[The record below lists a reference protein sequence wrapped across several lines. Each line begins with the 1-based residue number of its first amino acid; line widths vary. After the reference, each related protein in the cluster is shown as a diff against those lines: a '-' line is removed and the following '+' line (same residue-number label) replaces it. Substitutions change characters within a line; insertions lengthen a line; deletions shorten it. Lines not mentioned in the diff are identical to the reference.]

1 MQRLMVS
8 HKEEN
13 MKKKNKF
20 IIFAVLILAVITL
33 NMSMV
38 STYNDEYKL
47 VLQFGRVVR
56 VIDTPGLSFKIPFIQ
71 KTQSIPNYE
80 MIYDLVPSEVNTKDK
95 KVMVTDSFALWSVND
110 PLKYLSRLG
119 ANKAN
124 AESRISVVVYNAV
137 KNVLSSTEQ
146 ADVISGRDGKLA
158 QMITEKIGDSLE
170 SYGIHVKKVETKLL
184 DLPDSNKEAVY
195 QRMIS
200 ERQNIAAGYIAD
212 GQYESSVIKNTTD
225 KDVSVILS
233 EANAKAE
240 KIKAEGEA
248 EYMRILSEAY
258 NDESKAEYYNYL
270 RSLDAIKASL
280 KGSNKTI
287 ILNQDSEM
295 AKILQGN

>member
-1 MQRLMVS
+1 
-8 HKEEN
+8 
-13 MKKKNKF
+13 MKKAGRNVMV
-20 IIFAVLILAVITL
+20 ILISVFALVILSS
-33 NMSMV
+33 SMV

-47 VLQFGRVVR
+47 VLQFGKVVR

-71 KTQSIPNYE
+71 TTQSIPNYE
-80 MIYDLVPSEVNTKDK
+80 MIYDLVPSEVNTRDK
-95 KVMVTDSFALWSVND
+95 KVMVTDSFALWSVTD

-137 KNVLSSTEQ
+137 KNVISSTDQ

-158 QMITEKIGDSLE
+158 EMITEKIGGSLD
-170 SYGIHVKKVETKLL
+170 SYGITVKKVETKML

-212 GQYESSVIKNTTD
+212 GQYESNVIKNSTD
-225 KDVSVILS
+225 RQVSVLIS
-233 EANAKAE
+233 EAKAQAE
-240 KIKAEGEA
+240 KIRAEGEA

-258 NDESKAEYYNYL
+258 NDESKADYYNYI
-270 RSLDAIKASL
+270 RSLDALKVSL
-280 KGSNKTI
+280 KGTDKTV
-287 ILNQDSEM
+287 ILNEDSEL
-295 AKILQGN
+295 ARILQGN

>member
-1 MQRLMVS
+1 
-8 HKEEN
+8 
-13 MKKKNKF
+13 MKKAGRNVMV
-20 IIFAVLILAVITL
+20 ILISVFALVILGS
-33 NMSMV
+33 SMV

-47 VLQFGRVVR
+47 VLQFGKVVH

-71 KTQSIPNYE
+71 TTQSIPNYE
-80 MIYDLVPSEVNTKDK
+80 MIYDLVPSEVNTRDK
-95 KVMVTDSFALWSVND
+95 KVMVTDSFALWSVTD

-137 KNVLSSTEQ
+137 KNVISSTDQ

-158 QMITEKIGDSLE
+158 EMITEKIGGSLD
-170 SYGIHVKKVETKLL
+170 SYGITVKKVETKML

-212 GQYESSVIKNTTD
+212 GQYESNVIKNSTD
-225 KDVSVILS
+225 RQVSVLIS
-233 EANAKAE
+233 EAKAQAE
-240 KIKAEGEA
+240 KIRAEGEA

-258 NDESKAEYYNYL
+258 NDESKADYYNYI
-270 RSLDAIKASL
+270 RSLDALKASL
-280 KGSNKTI
+280 KGADKTV
-287 ILNQDSEM
+287 ILNEDSEL
-295 AKILQGN
+295 ARILQGN

>member
-1 MQRLMVS
+1 
-8 HKEEN
+8 
-13 MKKKNKF
+13 MKKSRVVTF
-20 IIFAVLILAVITL
+20 IVLILALVLL
-33 NMSMV
+33 NLSMV

-47 VLQFGRVVR
+47 VLQFGKVVR

-71 KTQSIPNYE
+71 STQSIPNYE

-95 KVMVTDSFALWSVND
+95 KVMVTDSFALWRVTD
-110 PLKYLSRLG
+110 PLQYLSRLG

-137 KNVLSSTEQ
+137 KNVISSTDQ

-158 QMITEKIGDSLE
+158 QLITDKIGDSLE
-170 SYGIHVKKVETKLL
+170 SYGIEVKKVETKML

-225 KDVSVILS
+225 REVSVIIS

-240 KIKAEGEA
+240 KIKAEGES
-248 EYMRILSEAY
+248 EYMRILSGAY
-258 NDESKAEYYNYL
+258 NDEGKADYYNYL
-270 RSLDAIKASL
+270 RSLDAL
-280 KGSNKTI
+280 KNSMRGSNKTI
-287 ILNQDSEM
+287 ILNQDSDL
-295 AKILQGN
+295 ARILQGN

>member
-1 MQRLMVS
+1 
-8 HKEEN
+8 
-13 MKKKNKF
+13 MKKLSKSF
-20 IIFAVLILAVITL
+20 VAIVVLILALITL
-33 NMSMV
+33 SSSIV

-47 VLQFGRVVR
+47 VLQFGKVVK
-56 VIDTPGLSFKIPFIQ
+56 VIDEPGLSFKIPFIQ
-71 KTQSIPNYE
+71 TTQSIPNYE
-80 MIYDLVPSEVNTKDK
+80 MIYDLVPSEVNTRDK
-95 KVMVTDSFALWSVND
+95 KVMVTDSFALWSVTD
-110 PLKYLSRLG
+110 PLEYLSRLG

-137 KNVLSSTEQ
+137 KNVISSTDQ

-158 QMITEKIGDSLE
+158 EMITEKIGDSLD
-170 SYGIHVKKVETKLL
+170 SYGITVKKVETKML

-212 GQYESSVIKNTTD
+212 GEYESNVIKNSTD
-225 KDVSVILS
+225 REVSVLIS
-233 EANAKAE
+233 EAKAQAE
-240 KIKAEGEA
+240 KIRAEGEA

-270 RSLDAIKASL
+270 RSLDALKISL

-287 ILNQDSEM
+287 ILNEDSEL
-295 AKILQGN
+295 ARILQGN

>member
-1 MQRLMVS
+1 
-8 HKEEN
+8 
-13 MKKKNKF
+13 MKKLSRSVLM
-20 IIFAVLILAVITL
+20 IIFLVFAFVLLKSSI
-33 NMSMV
+33 V

-47 VLQFGRVVR
+47 ILQFGKVVK
-56 VIDTPGLSFKIPFIQ
+56 VIDEPGLSFKIPFVQ
-71 KTQSIPNYE
+71 NTQSIPNYE
-80 MIYDLVPSEVNTKDK
+80 MIYDLVPSEVNTRDK
-95 KVMVTDSFALWSVND
+95 KVMVTDSFALWTVSD

-137 KNVLSSTEQ
+137 KNVISSTDQ

-158 QMITEKIGDSLE
+158 EMITEKIGNSLD
-170 SYGIHVKKVETKLL
+170 SYGITVKKVETKML

-212 GQYESSVIKNTTD
+212 GQYESNVIKNSTD
-225 KDVSVILS
+225 REVSVLIS
-233 EANAKAE
+233 EAKAQAE
-240 KIKAEGEA
+240 KIRAEGEA

-258 NDESKAEYYNYL
+258 NDESKADYYNYI
-270 RSLDAIKASL
+270 RSLDALKSSL

-287 ILNQDSEM
+287 ILNEDSEL
-295 AKILQGN
+295 ARILQGN